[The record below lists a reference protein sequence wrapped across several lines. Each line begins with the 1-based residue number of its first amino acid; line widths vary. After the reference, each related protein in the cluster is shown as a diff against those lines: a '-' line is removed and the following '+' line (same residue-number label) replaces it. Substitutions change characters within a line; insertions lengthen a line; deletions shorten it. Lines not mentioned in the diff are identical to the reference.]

1 MFKIKISMK
10 SNFNIIGLLLFIASV
25 LINTGCKNNESK
37 SHENVKISH
46 SQPNIDSLKL
56 KEESLTQSLSWEW
69 AKGAIG
75 SNESGDFSE
84 VNGKSIVTDSKGNVY
99 VVGDFKGAKIAFDN
113 IVSKSVG
120 DFHWNS
126 FFTKYDSNRR
136 HNFSQRFS
144 SNENGKSC

>member
-10 SNFNIIGLLLFIASV
+10 SNFNIMGLLLFIASV
-25 LINTGCKNNESK
+25 LINSGCKNNESK

-75 SNESGDFSE
+75 KNESGDFSE

-99 VVGDFKGAKIAFDN
+99 VVGDFKGEYIF
-113 IVSKSVG
+113 V
-120 DFHWNS
+120 
-126 FFTKYDSNRR
+126 
-136 HNFSQRFS
+136 
-144 SNENGKSC
+144 